1 MTKQSIF
8 IIGAA
13 LTFTIS
19 GCATKNQD
27 KKEQTKEPRSIVV
40 YYSQSGTTKAVA
52 QLLQAKTNAD
62 ILEIQSAVPYD
73 DDFQAIVDAYVQEMK
88 QGITREIVPVQ
99 VDMANYDTLYIGFP
113 VWCGNAAGPM
123 ENFLRNVDLK
133 GKTIVPFCTFGSG
146 GNTSIDQLKQLQ
158 PEASYTDWYG
168 VRADRL
174 AKADAELDTF
184 LARIGVT
191 EGEVEPLPD
200 FSEPH
205 DVTDEEAAIF
215 EAACGSYQ
223 MPLGTP
229 ISVASR
235 SLTDATEYLF
245 VSKVTGFDGNETTQ
259 QIYVLKGNEPE
270 SVAEF
275 TQVVR

>member
-1 MTKQSIF
+1 MSKWNIL
-8 IIGAA
+8 IMGAV
-13 LTFTIS
+13 LTFVVCSCT
-19 GCATKNQD
+19 TKNQD
-27 KKEQTKEPRSIVV
+27 TKNQVNKTRSIVV
-40 YYSQSGTTKAVA
+40 YFSQSGTTKAVA

-62 ILEIQSAVPYD
+62 ILEIQASVPYN

-99 VDMANYDTLYIGFP
+99 VDFTNYDTLYIGFP

-158 PEASYTDWYG
+158 PEANYTDWYG

-174 AKADAELDTF
+174 DKADAELDTF

-191 EGEVEPLPD
+191 NGTVELLPD
-200 FSEPH
+200 FSEQC

-223 MPLGTP
+223 MPLGSP
-229 ISVASR
+229 VSVASR
-235 SLTDATEYLF
+235 SLNDATEYLF
-245 VSKVTGFDGNETTQ
+245 VSKVAGFDGNETTQ